1 MVKPRAAR
9 FRRHLGSAA
18 GNFEALVAEEAEEC
32 HCTAHFHVYNAEGYR
47 LEEDIQLDSL
57 DRLLQETGVKWL
69 EVCGIGDLHL
79 MRTIQSL
86 FQIHPLVIEDIVNR
100 DVKPK
105 AEIHEDYL
113 FLTAKIPTGVGDNL
127 RMEHFSLLLLP
138 SLVITFTS
146 AQQSH
151 FQTIR
156 QRLMAKDSRTRRRE
170 ADYLAHVIM
179 DTVVDYFILAAKDIE
194 DSVDL
199 IQENED
205 LDPEE
210 AIINIGRLKKATI
223 VLRREAI
230 PMKKLSMDLKSFETD
245 LMGSDIDVY
254 LNDLHD
260 HTTFVLDILDNS
272 REVLME
278 MHQLQLALVSQRMN
292 DIMRVLTIVATIFIP
307 LTFVAGVYGMNFHN
321 MPELQWE
328 MGYFGVLL
336 FMGFVGVAMLYMFRR
351 QRWL

>member
-1 MVKPRAAR
+1 
-9 FRRHLGSAA
+9 
-18 GNFEALVAEEAEEC
+18 
-32 HCTAHFHVYNAEGYR
+32 
-47 LEEDIQLDSL
+47 
-57 DRLLQETGVKWL
+57 
-69 EVCGIGDLHL
+69 
-79 MRTIQSL
+79 
-86 FQIHPLVIEDIVNR
+86 
-100 DVKPK
+100 
-105 AEIHEDYL
+105 
-113 FLTAKIPTGVGDNL
+113 
-127 RMEHFSLLLLP
+127 
-138 SLVITFTS
+138 
-146 AQQSH
+146 
-151 FQTIR
+151 
-156 QRLMAKDSRTRRRE
+156 
-170 ADYLAHVIM
+170 
-179 DTVVDYFILAAKDIE
+179 
-194 DSVDL
+194 
-199 IQENED
+199 
-205 LDPEE
+205 
-210 AIINIGRLKKATI
+210 
-223 VLRREAI
+223 
-230 PMKKLSMDLKSFETD
+230 MKKLSMDLKSFETD